1 MIAPSPRNLKVPVF
15 RQKPVCPCGC
25 SSGSGGEGPLSS
37 GWRHPLSHRRVV
49 GVETSAV
56 SDLGVDRHRA
66 EGSGQFSGTPQR
78 AGHWADDSN
87 HPRPGHRVARGRDLV
102 CHTGTRPG
110 GRNVQ
115 SVDQSN
121 PHTEGRNHPSV
132 PSHTRESEHPG
143 TGGSSLVLP
152 GRNLHVGLD
161 SHVHTAVAADGADIT
176 VGIAAAVERTAAGAG
191 AATAVETA
199 AKAGTAAAAGKTVAV
214 GTTAATA
221 GGTTTAVGPTT
232 AAAGKAAD
240 ARTTVAAAGAAA
252 MAGSAADVA
261 VGAAAAARSAAAE
274 ANIAVGAAAIVA
286 AAASAVVAVV
296 EHTARPVPSV
306 KPVGWQGLLQEPYR
320 LGGHWVLACHTVW
333 YHLTTTLVEPCLRSV
348 VGLYLSS

>member
-1 MIAPSPRNLKVPVF
+1 MIAPSPRNLEVPDF

-25 SSGSGGEGPLSS
+25 SSGSGGEGPLSGS
-37 GWRHPLSHRRVV
+37 WRHPLSHRRVV

-66 EGSGQFSGTPQR
+66 EGSGRFPGTPQR

-87 HPRPGHRVARGRDLV
+87 RARPGHPVARSRDLV
-102 CHTGTRPG
+102 SHTGTRPG

-132 PSHTRESEHPG
+132 PSHTGESKHPG
-143 TGGSSLVLP
+143 TGGSGLVLP

-161 SHVHTAVAADGADIT
+161 SHVHAAVAADGADIA
-176 VGIAAAVERTAAGAG
+176 VGTAAAVERTAAGAG
-191 AATAVETA
+191 AAAAVETA
-199 AKAGTAAAAGKTVAV
+199 AKASTAVAAGKAVAV

-221 GGTTTAVGPTT
+221 AGTTSAVGPTA
-232 AAAGKAAD
+232 AAAGKAA
-240 ARTTVAAAGAAA
+240 AAGTMVAAAGTTA
-252 MAGSAADVA
+252 MAGSAAAVA
-261 VGAAAAARSAAAE
+261 VGAAAAARLTAAE
-274 ANIAVGAAAIVA
+274 ANIAVEAAATVA
-286 AAASAVVAVV
+286 AAASAVIAVV
-296 EHTARPVPSV
+296 EHMARPVPSV

-320 LGGHWVLACHTVW
+320 LGGHWALACHTVW
-333 YHLTTTLVEPCLRSV
+333 YHLTTTLVESCLRSV